1 MMSRNLTLYRS
12 MLMAAGLAGLVGGLT
27 GGLGPAPAVAAYASA
42 PPSPFT
48 DLTEIDREVS
58 AFTGK
63 SIGQNGGALTP
74 VDRRLRLNACRS
86 PLDIQW
92 RTTRRDSVSVQCP
105 DPGSWRIF
113 VAVRAEEGGKIIVM
127 RGEAVSIAVVGDGF
141 SVSQP
146 GEAMDAGAVGDWIR
160 VRGLKEGSPR
170 GDAMRG
176 RVVRP
181 GEVEVPLRN

>member
-1 MMSRNLTLYRS
+1 MMSPKAILTRS
-12 MLMAAGLAGLVGGLT
+12 VFLAAGLAWLSPV
-27 GGLGPAPAVAAYASA
+27 PASAAYANT

-58 AFTGK
+58 TFTGK
-63 SIGQNGGALTP
+63 SIGQSGGAMMP
-74 VDRRLRLNACRS
+74 VDRRLRLNSCRS
-86 PLDIQW
+86 PLALSW

-113 VAVRAEEGGKIIVM
+113 VPVRVEEGGQVIVM
-127 RGEAVSIAVVGDGF
+127 RGEAVSISVVGDGF
-141 SVSQP
+141 AVSQP

-160 VRGLKEGSPR
+160 VRGLKDGSPR